1 MPEIEDELKVQN
13 WLSVLTFDAFKYAKA
28 GGRVQVEWTDAGLVL
43 RLPGVQI
50 DSEGVNSK
58 LRGMAPAAPEPP
70 PSPTEAAP

>member
-1 MPEIEDELKVQN
+1 MPDIEDELKVQN

-58 LRGMAPAAPEPP
+58 LKGMAPAVPAAPL
-70 PSPTEAAP
+70 SPTEAAP